1 MQVFKLEERLV
12 GKGVALAESRGM
24 KVFSDVIYD
33 GPHEYGYTPAEIIM
47 NGLASCILIN
57 TQNFA
62 TKMKID
68 FKDLRVAITAYRQ
81 EKQPPTIVKMEYK
94 LFIKTNAPQEK
105 VNKVLYY
112 ALKYSTVYNTLKN
125 AVEIT
130 GYIESEPLSSM
141 PPILK

>member
-1 MQVFKLEERLV
+1 MQVYTLKEKLV
-12 GKGVALAESRGM
+12 GKGVALSEARGM

-62 TKMKID
+62 TKMKVD
-68 FKDLRVAITAYRQ
+68 FKDLKVIVTAYRQ
-81 EKQPPTIVKMEYK
+81 EKQPPSIAKMEYK
-94 LFIKTNAPQEK
+94 LFVKTNAPKEK
-105 VNKVLYY
+105 FYKVLDY

-130 GYIESEPLSSM
+130 GDIEFG
-141 PPILK
+141 K